1 MSVDNITNI
10 LFSKISF
17 SKKESEYL
25 KKQSKEFLAS
35 PIKVIALLIAISGL
49 FAMVFE
55 VRYYSQFSLQIYLT
69 RLTSTIIAFGVLVSM
84 YTKFGKAN
92 PVRLVHVLLL
102 SIIVSSG
109 YMIYLMPST
118 LIVNSQI
125 VGLMIFTSALFLSW
139 DINNQIIVAI
149 YYNLVFA
156 AAIVFNDKHI
166 YFLPNMYESLLFVL
180 FLSFLSVVGSAVNF
194 KLRLKLAV
202 KSYETDKS
210 EKKFRAIF
218 NNSTEGIFQATV
230 DGKIITANPALV
242 KLLGYSD
249 QEELYNL
256 DIRKDIYKYPEE
268 RDIIAKKLEE
278 VGSIKNFWLTLK
290 KKDGS
295 DIIVKLNDRVVY
307 DDEDK
312 TQFYYEGSMQDITQ
326 HVITEKRR
334 RRAEKELKE
343 EKIKSDR
350 SAKEALQSNTFKS
363 QYLANMS
370 HEIRTPLNG
379 IIGYLTLID
388 KKAYEDPAEMNQ
400 FINSARK
407 SAESLLDILN
417 NVLDLSKI
425 ESGKFE
431 LATKDFNLS
440 EIIDEAVSS
449 VSARAKE
456 KELRIIK
463 EIEDNT
469 PVDFVGDPVR
479 IRQIYIN
486 LLSNAIKFT
495 EKGEIKVFVRKESS
509 EDNNAC
515 LYSYVSD
522 TGVGIDNEK
531 IKELFKP
538 FSQIDNSS
546 SKKSGGTGLG
556 LVISKEFVNMMNG
569 EIGVESNVD
578 KGSKFYFTIKLE
590 KQEGKE
596 EVKSSVFN
604 RTYNLEEEDEDVGV
618 KEEIRKEMKLERNKF
633 RVLLA
638 EDNLIN
644 QKVAI
649 RILNDAG
656 YQTESVV
663 NGIQAVEKAKSRFY
677 DLILMDVQMPEMDG
691 LTATKEIRQL
701 DDGKSNIPII
711 AITAHALMGDKERC
725 LSAGMNDY
733 VTKPIISENLIS
745 TIDKML
751 NIKSVKNEVK
761 KEETDKRAIFD
772 FEHLEKISMG
782 DRQFQK
788 DILSTFVE
796 DISKRCGVL
805 EGFFNEK
812 NLEKLKDEAHAIKG
826 ASYSIG
832 ANKIGDKALAIELS
846 SRHNDLENVET
857 HISEMRDLLSQTKD
871 VLDEYL
877 VEMQVQS

>member
-25 KKQSKEFLAS
+25 KNQSKEFLTS
-35 PIKVIALLIAISGL
+35 PIKVIALLIALSGL

-55 VRYYSQFSLQIYLT
+55 VRYYSQFSFQIYLT
-69 RLTSTIIAFGVLVSM
+69 RLGCTLVSFSVLVLM
-84 YTKFGKAN
+84 YTKFGKNN

-102 SIIVSSG
+102 SIILSSA

-139 DINNQIIVAI
+139 DINNQIMVAI

-156 AAIVFNDKHI
+156 AAIIFNDKHI

-180 FLSFLSVVGSAVNF
+180 FLSFLSVVGCAVNF
-194 KLRLKLAV
+194 KLRLKLAI
-202 KSYETDKS
+202 KSYETDRS
-210 EKKFRAIF
+210 EKKFRSIF
-218 NNSTEGIFQATV
+218 NNSTEGIFQTTA

-242 KLLGYSD
+242 RLLGYD
-249 QEELYNL
+249 DEEELYKADVRN
-256 DIRKDIYKYPEE
+256 DIYKYPEE
-268 RDIIAKKLEE
+268 RDIISKKLQD

-295 DIIVKLNDRVVY
+295 DIIVKLNDRIVY

-326 HVITEKRR
+326 HVLTEKKR
-334 RRAEKELKE
+334 RRAEKELRE
-343 EKIKSDR
+343 EKLKSDR
-350 SAKEALQSNTFKS
+350 SAKEALESNSFKS
-363 QYLANMS
+363 QYLASMS

-388 KKAYEDPAEMNQ
+388 KKAYEDPGEMNQ

-417 NVLDLSKI
+417 NILDLSKI

-431 LATKDFNLS
+431 LTRKDFNIS
-440 EIIDEAVSS
+440 EVIDEAVSS
-449 VSARAKE
+449 VSVRTKE
-456 KELRIIK
+456 KQLKIVK
-463 EIEDNT
+463 EIEDGT
-469 PVDFVGDPVR
+469 PLNLVGDPVR
-479 IRQIYIN
+479 IRQIYVN
-486 LLSNAIKFT
+486 LLSNAVKFT
-495 EKGEIKVFVRKESS
+495 ENGEVKIYLRRDSTEANILS
-509 EDNNAC
+509 
-515 LYSYVSD
+515 LYSFVSD
-522 TGVGIDNEK
+522 TGIGIDSER
-531 IKELFKP
+531 IRDLFKP
-538 FSQIDNSS
+538 FSQIDNPAT
-546 SKKSGGTGLG
+546 KKSGGTGLG

-569 EIGVESNVD
+569 EIGVDSAAG
-578 KGSKFYFTIKLE
+578 KGTKFYFTFKLE

-596 EVKSSVFN
+596 EVKPAVFN
-604 RTYNLEEEDEDVGV
+604 RTYDLEEEEDDLNT
-618 KEEIRKEMKLERNKF
+618 KEEIKKELKQERNKF
-633 RVLLA
+633 KILLA

-656 YQTESVV
+656 YQVESVISGV
-663 NGIQAVEKAKSRFY
+663 QAVEKVKNRFY

-691 LTATKEIRQL
+691 LTATREIRKL
-701 DDGKSNIPII
+701 DDGKNNIPII
-711 AITAHALMGDKERC
+711 AITAHALMGDKEKC

-733 VTKPIISENLIS
+733 VTKPIISESLIS

-761 KEETDKRAIFD
+761 KEETDKRAVFD

-782 DRQFQK
+782 DRQFQR
-788 DILSTFVE
+788 DILLTFVE
-796 DISKRCGVL
+796 DVSKRCIVL
-805 EGFFNEK
+805 QNYFSNK
-812 NLEKLKDEAHAIKG
+812 DIEKLKDEAHAIKG

-846 SRHNDLENVET
+846 SKHNDFANVET
-857 HISEMRDLLSQTKD
+857 HIIEMKELIAQTKD

-877 VEMQVQS
+877 VEMQV